1 MIRKDK
7 FHITLLLCAILLCL
21 AANGS
26 VIAGDDMQL
35 HHDLAGNAS
44 QAEDNSGYETD
55 YTDREQEDE
64 PAAQE
69 SSQPD
74 NTVPLYIN
82 GALHSDCLV
91 VDGTARMSLGRFAT
105 LAGLSFDGHAI
116 GGVVPELGENGDY
129 AVVNGRYFYLPDG
142 LYEMGGELLWPLTA
156 LAKMFDCTATWD
168 AASGSID
175 LDLTDVALLS
185 DGETY
190 YNQQDV
196 YWLSRIIYAES
207 GNQPLAG
214 QIAVG
219 NVVLNRVADE
229 RFPDSVYGVIFDQ
242 SYGVQFSPVETG
254 GIYAEPDEE
263 AVVAAKLALE
273 GYNTAGESLYFV
285 NPSIGAGSWF
295 AANLTYVT
303 SIGDHDFYA

>member
-69 SSQPD
+69 ASQPD

-142 LYEMGGELLWPLTA
+142 PPPA
-156 LAKMFDCTATWD
+156 
-168 AASGSID
+168 AASTS
-175 LDLTDVALLS
+175 T
-185 DGETY
+185 
-190 YNQQDV
+190 
-196 YWLSRIIYAES
+196 
-207 GNQPLAG
+207 
-214 QIAVG
+214 
-219 NVVLNRVADE
+219 
-229 RFPDSVYGVIFDQ
+229 
-242 SYGVQFSPVETG
+242 SPT
-254 GIYAEPDEE
+254 
-263 AVVAAKLALE
+263 
-273 GYNTAGESLYFV
+273 
-285 NPSIGAGSWF
+285 WRC
-295 AANLTYVT
+295 
-303 SIGDHDFYA
+303 

>member
-116 GGVVPELGENGDY
+116 GGVVPELGGNGDY

-185 DGETY
+185 DGKTC

-207 GNQPLAG
+207 GNQPMEG
-214 QIAVG
+214 QVAVG
-219 NVVLNRVADE
+219 NVILNRVE
-229 RFPDSVYGVIFDQ
+229 SPLFPDTVYDVIFDTRF
-242 SYGVQFSPVETG
+242 GVQFSPAETG
-254 GIYAEPDEE
+254 GIYCEPDDE
-263 AVVAAKLALE
+263 AVIAAKLCLDGASV
-273 GYNTAGESLYFV
+273 AGGSLYFV
-285 NPSIGAGSWF
+285 NPDIGADGWF
-295 AANLTYVT
+295 KETKTFVAA
-303 SIGDHDFYA
+303 IGDHDFYA

>member
-142 LYEMGGELLWPLTA
+142 LYEMGGELLWPLTV
-156 LAKMFDCTATWD
+156 LAKMFDCTVTWD

-207 GNQPLAG
+207 GNQPMEG
-214 QIAVG
+214 QVAVG
-219 NVVLNRVADE
+219 NVILNRVE
-229 RFPDSVYGVIFDQ
+229 SPLFPDTVYDVIFDTRF
-242 SYGVQFSPVETG
+242 GVQFSPAETG
-254 GIYAEPDEE
+254 GIYCEPDDE
-263 AVVAAKLALE
+263 AVIAAKLCLDGASV
-273 GYNTAGESLYFV
+273 AGGSLYFV
-285 NPSIGAGSWF
+285 NPDIGADGWF
-295 AANLTYVT
+295 KETKTFVAA
-303 SIGDHDFYA
+303 IGDHDFYA